1 MELVYLWVEDY
12 KNIQKQGFNFS
23 PRFRCEYD
31 YEKNELNI
39 IDKEE
44 TGEFYPKNFFGDN
57 INVTTIVGENGS
69 GKSSIFKSI
78 FDFKT
83 NDELKDKKKTHSNSL
98 LNQILIEYIIN
109 VDIFL
114 IYFDNSK
121 NKYFYYSNNDYL
133 ILSINEKE
141 ISIKNRKKIKDL
153 KGFYLN
159 YARDILLH
167 NNKQNSTLTLNEQ
180 TLQLLMKYDN
190 FYTFYNKEFIFTKMI
205 IKIHRDKLFRK
216 EFENNEY
223 KEFLNSLKEK
233 ILNIIE
239 KELPKREYLGALK
252 NYEKEYHLDYKSSK
266 NLFIDLKLT
275 FITSFFNN
283 LVNLFS
289 NSENIKREFI
299 QNNESYFDNL
309 TIDNMIEKF
318 SDFNEKIHQ
327 HNLHYEQNK
336 NLLESFKELIKNFET
351 NKIDKFSKLISP
363 KNLEDTEAFI
373 LEFDI
378 HKDNRILKKILKQI
392 LKFSHTNEN
401 DLMNMFLIDFKNFDG
416 TVNFKQ
422 LSDGEKAIFEL
433 FTKILYRIIFLNEK
447 TLFLDEPE
455 TFLHPNWSKEL
466 INLLIKVI
474 NNLKLKDL
482 NIIITSHSP
491 FILSDIPKENV
502 IFLEKYK
509 ENDEE
514 VKNENQKVGNCK
526 NVSKDIELNTF
537 GANIHTLLS
546 NGFFMSEGLMG
557 EFAKEKIQSI
567 INYHEELLKKELT
580 KEENKNQRE
589 NEKKIYEKEHK
600 TNFRQIQS
608 IIGDDYLK
616 QVIKNHLVEI
626 EKILYDEYLIDKE
639 IKKLE
644 DEIER
649 LKGLKK

>member
-1 MELVYLWVEDY
+1 MELVYLWVEEY
-12 KNIQKQGFNFS
+12 KNIKNQGFNFS
-23 PRFRCEYD
+23 PRFKCEFD
-31 YEKNELNI
+31 ENTKELTITKNENYVSI
-39 IDKEE
+39 FPE
-44 TGEFYPKNFFGDN
+44 N
-57 INVTTIVGENGS
+57 INVTAIVGENGS
-69 GKSSIFKSI
+69 GKSGILKSI

-83 NDELKDKKKTHSNSL
+83 NDELKDKRKSHLNTIFKQNLSNSTL
-98 LNQILIEYIIN
+98 EELICVN
-109 VDIFL
+109 IFL
-114 IYFDNSK
+114 VCFDRYK
-121 NKYFYYSNNDYL
+121 KEYFYYSNNDYL
-133 ILSINEKE
+133 ILSINGKDILGE
-141 ISIKNRKKIKDL
+141 NRKKIKDL

-190 FYTFYNKEFIFTKMI
+190 FYTFYNKEFIFTKMT
-205 IKIHRDKLFRK
+205 IKVHRDKLTK

-239 KELPKREYLGALK
+239 KELPKREYSGALK
-252 NYEKEYHLDYKSSK
+252 NYHKENHLDYKSSK
-266 NLFIDLKLT
+266 NLFSDLKLT
-275 FITSFFNN
+275 FIISFFNN

-289 NSENIKREFI
+289 NSENVKREYI
-299 QNNESYFDNL
+299 QNNGSYFDNL
-309 TIDNMIEKF
+309 TINNMIEKF
-318 SDFNEKIHQ
+318 SDFNEKIHH

-336 NLLESFKELIKNFET
+336 NLLESFKELIKIFET
-351 NKIDKFSKLISP
+351 NEIDKFSKLISP

-378 HKDNRILKKILKQI
+378 HKDNRILKKTLKQI

-433 FTKILYRIIFLNEK
+433 FTKILYRIIFLDEK

-514 VKNENQKVGNCK
+514 VKNKNQIVGNCK
-526 NVSKDIELNTF
+526 NVSKDIKLKTF

-546 NGFFMSEGLMG
+546 DGFFMSDGLMG
-557 EFAKEKIQSI
+557 EFAKGKINEI
-567 INYHEELLKKELT
+567 KDFY
-580 KEENKNQRE
+580 NKNKDLK
-589 NEKKIYEKEHK
+589 NEDSNFESKKDEFKKIK
-600 TNFRQIQS
+600 NILRIFR
-608 IIGDDYLK
+608 
-616 QVIKNHLVEI
+616 E
-626 EKILYDEYLIDKE
+626 
-639 IKKLE
+639 
-644 DEIER
+644 
-649 LKGLKK
+649 

>member
-1 MELVYLWVEDY
+1 MELVYLWVKEY
-12 KNIQKQGFNFS
+12 KNIKNQGFNFS
-23 PRFRCEYD
+23 PRFECEFDEDTKELTITENKD
-31 YEKNELNI
+31 YVSI
-39 IDKEE
+39 
-44 TGEFYPKNFFGDN
+44 FPDN
-57 INVTTIVGENGS
+57 INVTAIVGKNGS
-69 GKSSIFKSI
+69 GKSSILKSI

-83 NDELKDKKKTHSNSL
+83 NDELKDKKKAYLDSLFNQNGLSNK
-98 LNQILIEYIIN
+98 ILMENFIN
-109 VDIFL
+109 IDIFL

-121 NKYFYYSNNDYL
+121 KKYFYYSNNDYL
-133 ILSINEKE
+133 ILSVNGKE
-141 ISIKNRKKIKDL
+141 ILDENRKKIKEL
-153 KGFYLN
+153 NGFYLN
-159 YARDILLH
+159 YARNILLS

-190 FYTFYNKEFIFTKMI
+190 FYTFYNKEYIFTKMI

-216 EFENNEY
+216 EFESNEY
-223 KEFLNSLKEK
+223 KEFLNFLKEK

-239 KELPKREYLGALK
+239 KELPNREYSGALK
-252 NYEKEYHLDYKSSK
+252 NYKKEYHLDYKSSK
-266 NLFIDLKLT
+266 NLFTDLKLT

-289 NSENIKREFI
+289 NSENVKREFI
-299 QNNESYFDNL
+299 QNNGNYFDNL

-318 SDFNEKIHQ
+318 SDFNEKIHH

-351 NKIDKFSKLISP
+351 NKIDKFSKLLSP

-378 HKDNRILKKILKQI
+378 HKDKRILKKTLKQI
-392 LKFSHTNEN
+392 LEFTHTNEN

-416 TVNFKQ
+416 TINFKQ

-433 FTKILYRIIFLNEK
+433 FTQILYRIIFLDEK

-502 IFLEKYK
+502 IFLNKIDEKTKEKYPK
-509 ENDEE
+509 LNI
-514 VKNENQKVGNCK
+514 KNLKNGNCI
-526 NVSKDIELNTF
+526 NVTKHIELKTF

-546 NGFFMSEGLMG
+546 NGFFISNGLIG
-557 EFAKEKIQSI
+557 EFAKSKIEEIKKFYEKVGKSK
-567 INYHEELLKKELT
+567 NPKEEHKKEFD
-580 KEENKNQRE
+580 NKI
-589 NEKKIYEKEHK
+589 KSFIH
-600 TNFRQIQS
+600 IQS
-608 IIGDDYLK
+608 IIGEPFL
-616 QVIKNHLVEI
+616 QTIIKNYLDDLHLIFSDDKTLINKELDEL
-626 EKILYDEYLIDKE
+626 EKRKRYLE
-639 IKKLE
+639 KL
-644 DEIER
+644 
-649 LKGLKK
+649 KNA

>member
-12 KNIQKQGFNFS
+12 KNIHKQGFNFS
-23 PRFRCEYD
+23 PRFECKYD
-31 YEKNELNI
+31 EDSNELTINENKNYVSIFPENI
-39 IDKEE
+39 SI
-44 TGEFYPKNFFGDN
+44 TA
-57 INVTTIVGENGS
+57 IVGENGS

-83 NDELKDKKKTHSNSL
+83 NDELKDKKKAYLNSL
-98 LNQILIEYIIN
+98 LNQIAIETITN

-114 IYFDNSK
+114 IYFDNSEK
-121 NKYFYYSNNDYL
+121 KYFYYSNNDYL
-133 ILSINEKE
+133 ILSINGKDISQENRKE
-141 ISIKNRKKIKDL
+141 IREFN
-153 KGFYLN
+153 GFYLH
-159 YARDILLH
+159 YARKILLS
-167 NNKQNSTLTLNEQ
+167 NNKRDSTLTLIEQ

-190 FYTFYNKEFIFTKMI
+190 FYTFYNKKNIFTKMN
-205 IKIHRDKLFRK
+205 IKIHRDKLFKK
-216 EFENNEY
+216 EFEKNEY

-239 KELPKREYLGALK
+239 KELPDRKYSGALK
-252 NYEKEYHLDYKSSK
+252 NYRKEYYLDYTSSK
-266 NLFIDLKLT
+266 NLFTDLKLT

-299 QNNESYFDNL
+299 QNHESYFDNL
-309 TIDNMIEKF
+309 TIDNMIEEF
-318 SDFNEKIHQ
+318 SDFNEKIHH

-336 NLLESFKELIKNFET
+336 NLLESFKELIKFFET
-351 NKIDKFSKLISP
+351 KEIDKFSKLISP
-363 KNLEDTEAFI
+363 KNFEDTETFI

-378 HKDNRILKKILKQI
+378 HKDNKILKETLKQI

-401 DLMNMFLIDFKNFDG
+401 DLMNMFLIDFRNFDG
-416 TVNFKQ
+416 TVSFNQ

-433 FTKILYRIIFLNEK
+433 FTQILYRIIFLNEK

-491 FILSDIPKENV
+491 FILSDIPKENI

-509 ENDEE
+509 KDED
-514 VKNENQKVGNCK
+514 KNQKEGNCK
-526 NVSKDIELNTF
+526 IAIPSINQTF

-546 NGFFMSEGLMG
+546 HGFFMENSLMG
-557 EFAKEKIQSI
+557 EFAKER
-567 INYHEELLKKELT
+567 INEVIKLLNSKRKLS
-580 KEENKNQRE
+580 KKNQKFCE
-589 NEKKIYEKEHK
+589 NIV
-600 TNFRQIQS
+600 S
-608 IIGDDYLK
+608 IIGEPILQK
-616 QVIKNHLVEI
+616 TLEQQLNEKLNPNETELQKLEREQKEI
-626 EKILYDEYLIDKE
+626 EDKIKE
-639 IKKLE
+639 
-644 DEIER
+644 
-649 LKGLKK
+649 LKGNQ

>member
-1 MELVYLWVEDY
+1 M
-12 KNIQKQGFNFS
+12 
-23 PRFRCEYD
+23 
-31 YEKNELNI
+31 
-39 IDKEE
+39 
-44 TGEFYPKNFFGDN
+44 
-57 INVTTIVGENGS
+57 
-69 GKSSIFKSI
+69 
-78 FDFKT
+78 
-83 NDELKDKKKTHSNSL
+83 
-98 LNQILIEYIIN
+98 
-109 VDIFL
+109 
-114 IYFDNSK
+114 
-121 NKYFYYSNNDYL
+121 
-133 ILSINEKE
+133 
-141 ISIKNRKKIKDL
+141 

-190 FYTFYNKEFIFTKMI
+190 FYTFYNKKYIFTKMI
-205 IKIHRDKLFRK
+205 IKIHREKLFRK

-223 KEFLNSLKEK
+223 REFLKTKKKK

-239 KELPKREYLGALK
+239 KELPNKEYSGALK
-252 NYEKEYHLDYKSSK
+252 KYKKEYYLDYKSSK
-266 NLFIDLKLT
+266 NLYADLKLT

-289 NSENIKREFI
+289 NSENIKKEFI

-309 TIDNMIEKF
+309 TIDNMIERF
-318 SDFNEKIHQ
+318 SDFNENIHH
-327 HNLHYEQNK
+327 HNLHYEPNK

-351 NKIDKFSKLISP
+351 NEIDKFSKLISP

-433 FTKILYRIIFLNEK
+433 FTQILYRIIFLDEK

-466 INLLIKVI
+466 IRLLIKLI
-474 NNLKLKDL
+474 DNLKLKDL

-491 FILSDIPKENV
+491 FILSDLPKENV
-502 IFLEKYK
+502 MFLEK
-509 ENDEE
+509 DE
-514 VKNENQKVGNCK
+514 KTGNCINATK
-526 NVSKDIELNTF
+526 KMKDFNTF

-546 NGFFMSEGLMG
+546 HGFFMKDGLMG
-557 EFAKEKIQSI
+557 EFAKSKIQSI
-567 INYHEELLKKELT
+567 IKYNEDIEKKEISEADKIEYKT
-580 KEENKNQRE
+580 KKQ
-589 NEKKIYEKEHK
+589 KE
-600 TNFRQIQS
+600 FWQIQS

-616 QVIKNHLVEI
+616 QVVKNHLIEI
-626 EKILYDEYLIDKE
+626 EKIVLGNDEAKKE
-639 IKKLE
+639 EVK
-644 DEIER
+644 R
-649 LKGLKK
+649 LKAQIELLEK